1 MIGTKK
7 IKKGQIA
14 DFISDS
20 AQTALD
26 AKQNTLAYTPENVA
40 NKSTTTTLGTSDT
53 LYPTQNAVKTYVDGK
68 VKRTMYLRFPIFQNV
83 AASTSWYALPSTGQI
98 LAGTGYAVNAAIT
111 DTNDFANLAYATPRT
126 FCPFQH
132 KIKSVE
138 IHGSTN
144 LSPAN
149 PVTFAVVSSY
159 EPIANSG
166 VLVISNPL
174 VVAKEDISIWVSGS
188 GNGFQKKFS
197 DANLVTTTRNAGTDY
212 RIVFKNANEAS
223 NLQRVMIIV
232 ELEEVL

>member
-40 NKSTTTTLGTSDT
+40 NKSTSTSLGTSDT

-174 VVAKEDISIWVSGS
+174 VVAKEDISI
-188 GNGFQKKFS
+188 
-197 DANLVTTTRNAGTDY
+197 
-212 RIVFKNANEAS
+212 
-223 NLQRVMIIV
+223 
-232 ELEEVL
+232 